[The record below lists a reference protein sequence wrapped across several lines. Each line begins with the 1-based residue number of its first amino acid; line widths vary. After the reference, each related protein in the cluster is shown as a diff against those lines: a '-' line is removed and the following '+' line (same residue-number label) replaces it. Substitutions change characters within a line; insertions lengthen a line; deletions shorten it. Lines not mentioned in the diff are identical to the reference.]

1 MVQKI
6 PLFIGVDGGGTTCRA
21 RVFDQYLTEL
31 GEATAGAAN
40 IARNTESV
48 LNEIAH
54 VIHASLQNAQIPTNK
69 RQQYEIH
76 VCAGLAGFK
85 VRAAQHALQLWQHPY
100 QQLSVTTDLT
110 AAIWGGHNGNDGSAL
125 IVGTGSCAAAKC
137 GDSITQI
144 GGHGFVLG
152 DKGSGAWL
160 GKKALQM
167 TLLSLE
173 QYPGAVPR
181 EFSQAIIEVSGCK
194 TAEDIVSQ
202 FNNAQPA
209 DFARLAPTI
218 FELAPN
224 QVDAKALITEAAEY
238 LSVIAN
244 QALELSGGNLCLAG
258 GLADSYL
265 SYLDTS
271 LTKRIQPAQ
280 QGAEYGAVL
289 WAKSHA

>member
-1 MVQKI
+1 MVEKI
-6 PLFIGVDGGGTTCRA
+6 PLFVGVDGGGTTCRA
-21 RVFDQYLTEL
+21 RVFDEHLNEL
-31 GEATAGAAN
+31 GHATAGAAN

-54 VIHASLQNAQIPTNK
+54 VIHASLQDAKIPTHQ
-69 RQQYEIH
+69 RQQYKIH

-85 VRAAQHALQLWQHPY
+85 VRAAQHALQMWQHPY

-110 AAIWGGHNGNDGSAL
+110 AAIWGGHNGHDGSAL
-125 IVGTGSCAAAKC
+125 IVGTGSCAAAKY
-137 GDSITQI
+137 GETITQI

-160 GKKALQM
+160 GKKALQV

-181 EFSQAIIEVSGCK
+181 DFSQAIIEVTGCQ

-209 DFARLAPTI
+209 DFARLAPAL
-218 FELAPN
+218 FELAPSQKN
-224 QVDAKALITEAAEY
+224 AAALISEGAEY
-238 LSVIAN
+238 LSVIAT

-258 GLADSYL
+258 GLAESYR
-265 SYLDTS
+265 SYLDPS
-271 LTKRIQPAQ
+271 LITRIQPPQ

-289 WAKSHA
+289 WAKSQA